1 MHKTLADEDRA
12 ITILGS
18 EPGPYVPATST
29 MPIRKP
35 RAAARR
41 TSRAVVSSPGKPR
54 PKKGEPTAA
63 GGGLPDGFY
72 RDLVW
77 NLRNGVLAITRD
89 GRIAVMNENAYG
101 ILGLKG
107 RPSDIGRPFIE
118 VLRDLPDVCRILAGA
133 FELSHL
139 PNRAELRLKKT
150 GKVIGYTLSHVRD
163 TRRREIGATLFFKD
177 LTRVE
182 QEEERE
188 RLRDRLAALG
198 EMAAAIAHE
207 VKNPLAGI
215 EVMAGILKRQLPA
228 SEDAQTILADIIKE
242 AKMAN
247 AIVLEVLEFV
257 RPIRLQVENI
267 ADADVV
273 RDAISI
279 AESHVPRGDV
289 RVEVVLPEDLA
300 PIQGDP
306 HQLRQLFTNLFT
318 NAFEAMTGTG
328 HVRLVAQQLPGEEE
342 ATATS
347 ETHAVPMIQV
357 EVADNGPGVPAD
369 VMDRIF
375 SPFFTTKPQGSGLG
389 LAIVRKIVDA
399 HDGRI
404 DVSAPPQGGT
414 RFRVTLPVS
423 GSHELFR

>member
-1 MHKTLADEDRA
+1 MHKTLAGEDQA

-41 TSRAVVSSPGKPR
+41 TSRANAGSTVKAR
-54 PKKGEPTAA
+54 PKRQPAA
-63 GGGLPDGFY
+63 PPDGVPDGFY

-77 NLRNGVLAITRD
+77 NLRNGVLAVTRD
-89 GRIAVMNENAYG
+89 GRIAVMNEVAYR
-101 ILGLKG
+101 ILGLAS
-107 RPSDIGRPFIE
+107 RQTDIGVPYQQ
-118 VLRDLPDVCRILAGA
+118 VLKERPDVCRIVAGA
-133 FELSHL
+133 FDLSHL
-139 PNRAELRLKKT
+139 PNRAELRLKST
-150 GKVIGYTLSHVRD
+150 GKVIGYTLSQVRD
-163 TRRREIGATLFFKD
+163 QDGQITGATLFFKD

-182 QEEERE
+182 QLEERE

-215 EVMAGILKRQLPA
+215 EVMAGILKRQLA
-228 SEDAQTILADIIKE
+228 ESEDAQSILRDIIKE

-247 AIVLEVLEFV
+247 AIVLEVLDFV
-257 RPIRLQVENI
+257 RPIRLQVERI
-267 ADADVV
+267 SLSDVV
-273 RDAISI
+273 RDAISM
-279 AESHVPRGDV
+279 AESHVPRGEV

-318 NAFEAMTGTG
+318 NAFEAMTGKG
-328 HVRLVAQQLPGEEE
+328 LVRLAAQQLPAEEE
-342 ATATS
+342 ATAGM
-347 ETHAVPMIQV
+347 ETHPIPMIQV
-357 EVADNGPGVPAD
+357 EVADNGPGVAAD

-404 DVSAPPQGGT
+404 DVSARAEGGT